1 MTAPAITVKT
11 FPYRRKWTQAQ
22 VDEISARKDRLAG
35 AMTDAVGPAG
45 QQLYVDAA
53 HIHILALHLALA
65 GGEVRDELAYITAEI
80 INSPGAPASFHH
92 WHLKSEYTPAPPD
105 PDETK
110 RKAAAAAEQ
119 IRRQLSPE
127 VRREVAA
134 MMREEYEK
142 ATREDDPDDVGATA
156 V

>member
-1 MTAPAITVKT
+1 MPTPPISART

-22 VDEISARKDRLAG
+22 VDEILARKDKLAA
-35 AMTDAVGPAG
+35 AMTDAVGPVG
-45 QQLYVDAA
+45 QQLYIDAS

-65 GGEVRDELAYITAEI
+65 GGEVREELAYITAEV
-80 INSPGAPASFHH
+80 INSTGAPADFHH
-92 WHLKSEYTPAPPD
+92 WHLKSEYQPAPPD

-110 RKAAAAAEQ
+110 RKAAAAADQ

-142 ATREDDPDDVGATA
+142 ATREDDGDDVSTA
-156 V
+156 AV